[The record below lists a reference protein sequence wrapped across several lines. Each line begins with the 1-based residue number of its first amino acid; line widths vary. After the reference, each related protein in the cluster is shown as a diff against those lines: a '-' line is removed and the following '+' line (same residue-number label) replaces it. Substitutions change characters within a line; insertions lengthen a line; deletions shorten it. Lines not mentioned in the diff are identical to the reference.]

1 MWQNFETLV
10 IYESVLLECWRKK
23 NGGNQSKRTKR
34 HVLWEPFQV
43 YFSKCTCLQN
53 ERYSP
58 NGLMASG
65 SYRVLLKDLK
75 KKKKRALYDP
85 DAKILQYLY
94 CSKTH
99 DSKSLTRQKIAHKLF
114 FKMLLKYCWFTMFC
128 YFLLHSK
135 VTQLSIYIYIYTRIY
150 ILFHIIFLD
159 ELSRDT
165 KYSSLCYTVRPC
177 CLSVYMTNICIY

>member
-10 IYESVLLECWRKK
+10 IYESVLLECWRRK

-34 HVLWEPFQV
+34 HVLWELFQV

-53 ERYSP
+53 EGYSP

-65 SYRVLLKDLK
+65 SHRVLLKDLQ
-75 KKKKRALYDP
+75 KKKRTLYDP

-94 CSKTH
+94 CRKAH
-99 DSKSLTRQKIAHKLF
+99 DSKSLKRQKIDHKLF
-114 FKMLLKYCWFTMFC
+114 FLMLLKYCWFTMFC

-135 VTQLSIYIYIYTRIY
+135 VTQLSLY
-150 ILFHIIFLD
+150 
-159 ELSRDT
+159 
-165 KYSSLCYTVRPC
+165 
-177 CLSVYMTNICIY
+177 ICIYTHTYIFFFILFSLMNYHKILNIVPCAIQ